1 MPLYQVGIGSKHFA
15 LINNFT
21 VIFGLLVFMVHIAQ
35 NLTSVSPFSV
45 VCSGFDERE
54 RSKSGINHDPN
65 EVIPHM
71 QSVLQEKRYTIIGS
85 KHA

>member
-1 MPLYQVGIGSKHFA
+1 
-15 LINNFT
+15 
-21 VIFGLLVFMVHIAQ
+21 MVHIAQ
-35 NLTSVSPFSV
+35 NLTTVSPFSV

-54 RSKSGINHDPN
+54 HSKSGINHDPS

-71 QSVLQEKRYTIIGS
+71 QSVLQDIRYAIIGS